1 MVEVVVRWL
10 IGLFVSLGV
19 GWLVTD
25 QFVRLIRARYKIES
39 SLGTLPAVPAFL
51 TGLVER
57 LFFSVVVAFNISGT
71 AVAMIAWVAAKM
83 AASWNRQGTTP
94 DFASGAFS
102 ALLGAMVSML
112 FALLG
117 GLICSGQIRLW

>member
-1 MVEVVVRWL
+1 MDVVLRWV

-19 GWLVTD
+19 GWLVTY
-25 QFVRLIRARYKIES
+25 QFVRWVRAHYRIEEHT
-39 SLGTLPAVPAFL
+39 GAAAFVPPWL

-57 LFFSVVVAFNISGT
+57 LFFTVLIAFNISGT
-71 AVAMIAWVAAKM
+71 AVAMIGWIAAKM
-83 AASWNRQGTTP
+83 AANWNRPGTP
-94 DFASGAFS
+94 VAFAGAALS
-102 ALLGAMVSML
+102 ALLGGMMSML